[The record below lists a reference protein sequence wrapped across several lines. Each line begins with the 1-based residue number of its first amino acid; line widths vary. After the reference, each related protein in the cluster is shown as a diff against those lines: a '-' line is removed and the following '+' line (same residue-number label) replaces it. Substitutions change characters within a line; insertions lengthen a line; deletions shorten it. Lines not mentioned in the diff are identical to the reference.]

1 MSADAA
7 GKSACATLSVRCQ
20 VGGGLVWLKQPGL
33 AILEILD
40 QRAILVCAHF
50 AGPDDGLGVDVG

>member
-20 VGGGLVWLKQPGL
+20 VWGGLIRLQEPRL
-33 AILEILD
+33 AIVEILD
-40 QRAILVCAHF
+40 QRAILISAHF